1 MRVILSALAA
11 QDLEDIGDFIAADNP
26 GRAVSFVTELRQRC
40 ATLAE
45 MPLAYP
51 RREDFG
57 KGVRLMVHRR
67 YLVLYRVVRRQVR
80 IERVLHGSRHV
91 IALVQSSDD
100 S

>member
-1 MRVILSALAA
+1 MRVVRSRGAR
-11 QDLEDIGDFIAADNP
+11 P
-26 GRAVSFVTELRQRC
+26 GGHWRLHRCRQIPGARYPFVTELRERC

-67 YLVLYRVVRRQVR
+67 YLVRYRVVRRPVR
-80 IERVLHGSRHV
+80 IERVLHGARHV